1 MRSISRSVPRR
12 IPSVE
17 RFSSSACALSAAEGL
32 VLLSDP
38 SDPKSFR
45 RRAPT
50 AAVYFPRGEGARS
63 DRVVTVS
70 MFTAGEDALL
80 SPPIALWSGAA
91 TSEYVQVRHAAVL
104 PLNCEG
110 ASLRASLGD
119 SLIVWFTEEC
129 MDDRPVSELSR
140 RLGLT
145 TAAGVPVQGPVVVC
159 SFGPS
164 GKRGWLDYAG
174 SPVIH
179 GTGEWVHVPTLA
191 ACVRRVPVLPK
202 QAYLIG
208 DGQLRLNCE

>member
-1 MRSISRSVPRR
+1 MSGLVRVPRK
-12 IPSVE
+12 IPAVE

-38 SDPKSFR
+38 SDPKSS

-50 AAVYFPRGEGARS
+50 AAVYCPRGAGDARS
-63 DRVVTVS
+63 DRVVTVP

-80 SPPIALWSGAA
+80 SPPIAHWSGAA

-104 PLNCEG
+104 PLNCER
-110 ASLRASLGD
+110 ASLRASL
-119 SLIVWFTEEC
+119 LVWFTEEC

-164 GKRGWLDYAG
+164 GKRGWLDYGAG

-179 GTGEWVHVPTLA
+179 GAGEWVHVPTLA

-202 QAYLIG
+202 QAYFIG
-208 DGQLRLNCE
+208 DGQL

>member
-1 MRSISRSVPRR
+1 MRVPRK
-12 IPSVE
+12 IPAVE

-32 VLLSDP
+32 VLLQEETQRAP
-38 SDPKSFR
+38 R
-45 RRAPT
+45 RPPT
-50 AAVYFPRGEGARS
+50 AAVYFPRGPEGTRS

-104 PLNCEG
+104 PLNCKG
-110 ASLRASLGD
+110 ASLRASLPG
-119 SLIVWFTEEC
+119 SLLVWFTEEC

-164 GKRGWLDYAG
+164 GKRGWLDYGAG

-179 GTGEWVHVPTLA
+179 GVGEWVHVPTLA

-208 DGQLRLNCE
+208 DGQL

>member
-1 MRSISRSVPRR
+1 MRSISRSIPRR

-38 SDPKSFR
+38 SDPKSS

-50 AAVYFPRGEGARS
+50 AAVYFPRGAGDARS
-63 DRVVTVS
+63 DRVVMVS
-70 MFTAGEDALL
+70 MFTAGKDALL

-104 PLNCEG
+104 PLNCKG
-110 ASLRASLGD
+110 ASLRPSLRE
-119 SLIVWFTEEC
+119 SLVVWFTEEC

-159 SFGPS
+159 SFGPP
-164 GKRGWLDYAG
+164 GKRGWLDYAN

-179 GTGEWVHVPTLA
+179 GAGEWVHVPTLA

-208 DGQLRLNCE
+208 DGQL